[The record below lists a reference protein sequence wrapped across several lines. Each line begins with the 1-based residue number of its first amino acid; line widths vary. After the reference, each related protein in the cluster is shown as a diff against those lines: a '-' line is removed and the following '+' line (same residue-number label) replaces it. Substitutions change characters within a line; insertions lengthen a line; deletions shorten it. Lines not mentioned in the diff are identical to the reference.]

1 MTAAAAEYYFRFP
14 ICWCH
19 SIRKIKVYQQTK
31 FRRHISIYEWDIT
44 TSVVEKQTSA
54 ILEFY
59 FRFRCQPF
67 CRNLLF
73 FQRVWGSFTK
83 NALYKFTVI
92 ILHQATAFRPN
103 RSTHCG
109 NMTSYPFLKMAGAAA
124 QYYFRYRICWSHCLR
139 KVNIYQPTKFRR
151 HTSIHGWD
159 VTTSVFDKQTS
170 AILEF
175 YFQFRSR
182 PVGRNLHVILH
193 RLNRS
198 THCGNMT
205 SYPFLKMAAATCKHY
220 FRFRICW
227 RHCLQKVKVY

>member
-1 MTAAAAEYYFRFP
+1 MTAAAAEYYLRFP

-175 YFQFRSR
+175 YFRFQYRHFAIIG
-182 PVGRNLHVILH
+182 VLFCI
-193 RLNRS
+193 RLPNFVQIGPPS
-198 THCGNMT
+198 A
-205 SYPFLKMAAATCKHY
+205 L
-220 FRFRICW
+220 IW
-227 RHCLQKVKVY
+227 RHYITYFAI